1 MAHRISGLAAALA
14 MAALFA
20 ASPCAIPA
28 TARPLVPA
36 EHRYA
41 PFDSVMPGCADAAPL
56 NEIIAR
62 FHERESEFWRTGLEI
77 VAFEDVREIGFRS
90 NGLDYIPRRYCAAY
104 AHMNDAKVRAV
115 SYSISDLF
123 ARHCRSTRGRMVRAG
138 SRPLRRQCAELQD
151 GAALTKALANVA
163 RAL

>member
-1 MAHRISGLAAALA
+1 MAYRISGLAAALA

-20 ASPCAIPA
+20 ASLCTISA

-115 SYSISDLF
+115 SYSIPTYSPGIADQLAVEWCVQGLDRF
-123 ARHCRSTRGRMVRAG
+123 DANAPNCKMAR
-138 SRPLRRQCAELQD
+138 P
-151 GAALTKALANVA
+151 
-163 RAL
+163 